1 MLFRSIKPTPSISL
15 KQNTINVK
23 THENTELEIVGR
35 HDPCII
41 PRAIVVVEAMAALG
55 VLDMLEAL

>member
-1 MLFRSIKPTPSISL
+1 M
-15 KQNTINVK
+15 K

-55 VLDMLEAL
+55 VLDMLEEL

>member
-1 MLFRSIKPTPSISL
+1 M
-15 KQNTINVK
+15 K
-23 THENTELEIVGR
+23 THKNTELEIVGR